1 MSLFV
6 SGLAFGGEARFTDTA
21 KAAILAGSLLSGL
34 AGAAVLA
41 LVPAAPVAAPP
52 GAG

>member
-6 SGLAFGGEARFTDTA
+6 SGLAFGGDSPFADTA

-41 LVPAAPVAAPP
+41 LVPAAPQAAAPP
-52 GAG
+52 PA

>member
-6 SGLAFGGEARFTDTA
+6 SGLAFGGDSSFSDTA

-34 AGAAVLA
+34 AGAIVLA
-41 LVPAAPVAAPP
+41 LVPAAEVAAARPP
-52 GAG
+52 G